1 MKKMINYLKAAIILI
16 LLINFASIHPVSSQN
31 KQEPVGNQV
40 TLSTTRLLLYKSVD
54 LLWAHKF
61 KANNAWRV
69 GAFYKPSDGSGEIQ
83 ETHPFIIFSVDNTRK
98 ESDIYGFSLGIEQYR
113 SRSRITTYWS
123 GDLIYHHW
131 MYYKALYDNGSG
143 MDIDHYVNL
152 QTQTLDIYGVRV
164 LGGFKLQVPRHTSR
178 IKMLL
183 DFYTGLSLGAG
194 FKYNQVFGSQKSN
207 DAWVYYDAPLESK
220 QTQVVAMFN
229 LGLRLGLGW
238 GK

>member
-1 MKKMINYLKAAIILI
+1 MKSVIKHLRAVFLLI
-16 LLINFASIHPVSSQN
+16 LLVNIAGIHAVYAQN
-31 KQEPVGNQV
+31 QEEPIGNQI

-61 KANNAWRV
+61 KANMAWRV

-98 ESDIYGFSLGIEQYR
+98 ESDIYGFSVGVEQYR
-113 SRSRITTYWS
+113 HKSRITTYWS

-143 MDIDHYVNL
+143 MDMDHYVNL
-152 QTQTLDIYGVRV
+152 QTQTWDIYGVRV
-164 LGGFKLQVPRHTSR
+164 LGGFKLQLPQHSSSV
-178 IKMLL
+178 KMLI
-183 DFYTGLSLGAG
+183 DCYAGLSLGAG
-194 FKYNQVFGSQKSN
+194 VKYTQVFGTQKSN
-207 DAWVYYDAPLESK
+207 DDWVYYDAPLESK
-220 QTQVVAMFN
+220 QTQMVAMFN